1 MTLRETMALTQRI
14 VGRHRPMVAL
24 PQNLSHAIAGL
35 TEFASAATLGKFPAA
50 LTMTRDQAALLDVD
64 NVVSAAA
71 TAEERTLNGLGV
83 TPQGIEAI
91 APSFLWRF
99 RKSGQYEPSRFA

>member
-1 MTLRETMALTQRI
+1 M
-14 VGRHRPMVAL
+14 
-24 PQNLSHAIAGL
+24 
-35 TEFASAATLGKFPAA
+35 
-50 LTMTRDQAALLDVD
+50 LDVD

-71 TAEERTLNGLGV
+71 AAEERTLNGLGV

-99 RKSGQYEPSRFA
+99 RKTGQYEPSRFA